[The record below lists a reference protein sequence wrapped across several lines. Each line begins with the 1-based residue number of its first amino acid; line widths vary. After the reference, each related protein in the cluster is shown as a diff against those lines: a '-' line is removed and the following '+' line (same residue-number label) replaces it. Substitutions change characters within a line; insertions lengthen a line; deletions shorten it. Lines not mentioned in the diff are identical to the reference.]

1 MSLQGLQMTK
11 NNGSTDQNS
20 RKEWSKRCAVTD
32 TQFQLPQYV
41 AEKIAFKSTERAKI
55 SGAAVDWYYLE
66 ERDKVVLSSEKLDSP
81 GLEHIARSSLSGVS
95 NTDIEN
101 GNVSSGKV
109 NLPTKLP
116 DDVYDRL
123 VTADEVVLKVVPEK
137 PDSDNVTFASVYSA
151 ERYDQGKPVDITS
164 KFIPADESDSRD
176 DSVSNS
182 NFVGVESKFVNYI

>member
-41 AEKIAFKSTERAKI
+41 AEKIAFKSTCVKI